1 MKEKLNDSIKQEKKR
16 KKKCEVSKMCF
27 FPCELVKLTL
37 YFLYFFYSTLMPP
50 KSDKGEKKTMLI
62 RVDRREERVTV
73 MDIS

>member
-50 KSDKGEKKTMLI
+50 KSDKGETKNNADKSGQT
-62 RVDRREERVTV
+62 RGESHCDGH
-73 MDIS
+73 